1 MTKSRLRF
9 YHRYYEDGSCKVI
22 CMDCYETLG
31 TGQDRQAAVR
41 MEAGHVC
48 RGRLRA
54 ADGAGSSA
62 KDAGSLASPLAE
74 MQPVGFSERMLARVH
89 PALLLLL
96 TVVVLYAI
104 PTVLEILARS
114 EVNTWVAV
122 ILPGNAIGCA
132 VLITIM
138 RLPRTG
144 LVLYLVLAGCEC
156 WLHMTHTMRGVTM
169 AWIVDLVPT
178 LVVLGLLIVRLQ
190 KTGGTRQTAPG

>member
-22 CMDCYETLG
+22 CMDCYETVG

-54 ADGAGSSA
+54 ADGAGGA
-62 KDAGSLASPLAE
+62 TDEGLQASRLAE
-74 MQPVGFSERMLARVH
+74 MQSMGFPERMLARVH

-96 TVVVLYAI
+96 TVIVLYAI
-104 PTVLEILARS
+104 PTVLEILARTQ
-114 EVNTWVAV
+114 VNTWVAV

-156 WLHMTHTMRGVTM
+156 WLHLTHTMRGVTM
-169 AWIVDLVPT
+169 AWVVDLVPT
-178 LVVLGLLIVRLQ
+178 IVVLSLLIRRMQ
-190 KTGGTRQTAPG
+190 KTGGTRQTAFC